1 MIASEVTYGYILYS
15 VQLLN
20 FARPFKNVR
29 IAHCDNPLVLKLLCR
44 GAHHHRAT
52 VFAGKLC
59 MIVQIRGSGKKMQVV
74 WCGMDSEIMTSLNY
88 YALVI
93 LHLLYRCLV
102 AKIKLN
108 AKK

>member
-1 MIASEVTYGYILYS
+1 
-15 VQLLN
+15 
-20 FARPFKNVR
+20 
-29 IAHCDNPLVLKLLCR
+29 
-44 GAHHHRAT
+44 
-52 VFAGKLC
+52 
-59 MIVQIRGSGKKMQVV
+59 MQVV